1 MHHCLRAFWG
11 YHLLVDGQ
19 TCPVAQDPQ
28 RNHTD
33 IGSRPWFPQ
42 VVSPICDMAEADTV
56 VMHVSATLDRIHAID
71 QTNQQFGAVLWVHLT
86 TPIPADIH
94 KKEKVRELLQS
105 FQSQESSYWAKAFIC
120 AQNMVDSEN
129 FGYAKIFFDE
139 TEDGKHY
146 RLHWSF
152 VGSFAEAFELEDFP
166 FDCQD
171 FTVSMHIRYYNKDLR
186 MILLTSDN
194 SCRFSKRALSV
205 IRNAW
210 CKEQMH
216 IWEDEVPKKK
226 IEEPGISRHF
236 LNVTLT
242 MNRIPNYYFTN
253 IIKPTCIITTLSAC
267 SLFMPDKDLA
277 NRLSATL
284 TLLLTAVAYKYLV
297 AQMVPP
303 IGYSTALDKYVMI
316 CFTFLSLMAAEN
328 CLAFKFHHISED
340 EATICGIF
348 FAAFGLYN
356 LSIGLWFLK
365 AGQQPLHSRLSK
377 KFERWN
383 RWSRNIGDND
393 GEYHKLIRID
403 DKDTDSEEMTSQ
415 CSESSEWGRLFCS
428 VLWRGD
434 FKCFGQHD
442 WCCSS
447 AMPKMCWLFK
457 RRDCTVWLALNFQG
471 NSWRADVRQAW
482 RNHSTIAREET
493 QTFRWLTGRRYWAVI
508 RIIIDSFDPL
518 HPILIRE

>member
-33 IGSRPWFPQ
+33 IGSGSRPWFPQ

-94 KKEKVRELLQS
+94 KKEKVRGIVAILSVSGVFLLGESIHLCTKYGRQREFWICTNFLWRDRGWEALSPSLELCWQFRWGLWTGRLSFWLPRFYGEYAYPVLQQRPADDFAHIWQLLSLLQKGPVRDS
-105 FQSQESSYWAKAFIC
+105 KC
-120 AQNMVDSEN
+120 MV
-129 FGYAKIFFDE
+129 
-139 TEDGKHY
+139 
-146 RLHWSF
+146 
-152 VGSFAEAFELEDFP
+152 
-166 FDCQD
+166 Q
-171 FTVSMHIRYYNKDLR
+171 
-186 MILLTSDN
+186 
-194 SCRFSKRALSV
+194 RA
-205 IRNAW
+205 NAH
-210 CKEQMH
+210 M
-216 IWEDEVPKKK
+216 EDEVPKKK

-316 CFTFLSLMAAEN
+316 CFTF
-328 CLAFKFHHISED
+328 
-340 EATICGIF
+340 
-348 FAAFGLYN
+348 
-356 LSIGLWFLK
+356 
-365 AGQQPLHSRLSK
+365 
-377 KFERWN
+377 
-383 RWSRNIGDND
+383 
-393 GEYHKLIRID
+393 
-403 DKDTDSEEMTSQ
+403 
-415 CSESSEWGRLFCS
+415 S
-428 VLWRGD
+428 VLWLQRTAW
-434 FKCFGQHD
+434 H
-442 WCCSS
+442 
-447 AMPKMCWLFK
+447 
-457 RRDCTVWLALNFQG
+457 LN
-471 NSWRADVRQAW
+471 
-482 RNHSTIAREET
+482 STIFLST
-493 QTFRWLTGRRYWAVI
+493 KPRYVAFFCCVWAI
-508 RIIIDSFDPL
+508 QS
-518 HPILIRE
+518 